1 VKDGVRP
8 PKNPRGG
15 QVIGVLDEHGLL
27 DPNSLDIPMGVS
39 YLRFN
44 VLQSVCLGYGDETL
58 IDKRHELITKK
69 ENLPL
74 VCNRQ
79 DQSGSICTGPVC
91 QSSWTCRS
99 CTCNFHNALCN
110 RHAKGAPP
118 ITTNFS
124 HARRMLEY
132 FSNQIG
138 ADYASNAEYY
148 EKNWL
153 LKWSA
158 AKIKAIQDSR
168 HRETI
173 MYRRV
178 KSFIKRECGH
188 KPVKKA
194 RGIQGYNNF
203 ITQASIGPQ
212 VYAMQKTLCAK
223 FNHKAHNRFEGVGIT
238 FASGMNS
245 IEIGSWMQHVHDRFG
260 KPWFYE
266 RDGANWD
273 ATMQSEHQD
282 LVNLMYK
289 HFDPST
295 YEAIQA
301 CRNVFGTNRVI
312 SKDGSTTYI
321 RYKLSETT
329 KSGHNDTSLRNSIIN
344 AAIAFESIR
353 RQNLE
358 AEIIVAGDDLLAAF
372 SKRPDGLQ
380 LLNEESKMGIVP
392 EAAIVDHYTKATF
405 ISGQWIR
412 QEDGFRFV
420 PLLGRLLCRLFWT
433 VTPLRPQDYHAFKYG
448 VAMGLKPSIGGIP
461 VYRALIDIDK
471 PKKITSMAKKAVS
484 EKYMNTWLSE
494 QKFDKTVEA
503 WFYERYSAT
512 QREVKELEEMLRA
525 NRHTP
530 CVIRTPLVDR
540 IIARDLME
548 VTQRGEL

>member
-1 VKDGVRP
+1 VKDGVGP
-8 PKNPRGG
+8 PINPRGG
-15 QVIGVLDEHGLL
+15 QVIGVLDESGLL
-27 DPNSLDIPMGVS
+27 DPNSLDIPMGIS
-39 YLRFN
+39 YMRHN
-44 VLQSVCLGYGDETL
+44 VTQSVCLGYGDETQ
-58 IDKRHELITKK
+58 IDSRHELITKRDT
-69 ENLPL
+69 LPQQ
-74 VCNRQ
+74 CNRQ
-79 DQSGSICTGPVC
+79 DQSGAICTGPVC
-91 QSSWTCRS
+91 QSSWVCRS

-110 RHAKGAPP
+110 RHAKKAPE
-118 ITTNFS
+118 ITTNFN
-124 HARRMLEY
+124 HAKRMLEH
-132 FSNQIG
+132 FSSLTG

-148 EKNWL
+148 ETRWL

-158 AKIKAIQDSR
+158 AKIRAIQESR

-188 KPVKKA
+188 KCVKKA

-212 VYAMQKTLCAK
+212 IYAMQKTLCRQ
-223 FNHKAHNRFEGVGIT
+223 FNHTAHNRFEGIGIT

-245 IEIGSWMQHVHDRFG
+245 VEIGSWMQHVHDRFG

-273 ATMQSEHQD
+273 ATMQGEHQE
-282 LVNLMYK
+282 LANIMYR
-289 HFDPST
+289 HFDPNT
-295 YEAIQA
+295 YSAIQA
-301 CRNVFGTNRVI
+301 CRNVYGTNRVI
-312 SKDGSTTYI
+312 SKDGTTTYI
-321 RYKLSETT
+321 KYKLSETT

-353 RQNLE
+353 RQSLE

-372 SKRPDGLQ
+372 SQRPNGLKM
-380 LLNEESKMGIVP
+380 LNDESQMGIVP

-405 ISGQWIR
+405 ISGQWI
-412 QEDGFRFV
+412 QQDDGFRFV
-420 PLLGRLLCRLFWT
+420 PLLGRLLSRLYWT
-433 VTPLRPQDYHAFKYG
+433 TTPLRPIDYHGFKYG

-461 VYRALIDIDK
+461 VYRALIDIEK
-471 PKKITSMAKKAVS
+471 PVKITSMAKKAIDD
-484 EKYMNTWLSE
+484 KYLRAWSTE
-494 QKFDKTVEA
+494 QKFDKTVES

-512 QREVKELEEMLRA
+512 TDEVEQLEHLLRE
-525 NRHTP
+525 NRHSP
-530 CVIRTPLVDR
+530 CCVRTPLTER